1 MGVGNIFSRGAIAG
15 FSRGGNSGEISF
27 YLLKT
32 KRIYFSTKKSIGKH
46 QISKSRGASSL
57 LPTPMS
63 VNSLIQYCL
72 SAEQLLIGHTLHL

>member
-27 YLLKT
+27 YLLKN